1 MKDVI
6 TKLVSHKVL
15 IIILVI
21 ITSTQYMYAQVAI
34 TPKMSLNHIHYDF
47 EGFIDN
53 YKGSN
58 DFRIGLG
65 IKGLMRVHKK
75 TNAVLG
81 FNFYPQK
88 LLYEITSSP
97 IITDL
102 SFRFFDV
109 SIGLNYKLYNS
120 TSIGIAYRI
129 EQLYQIKLLR
139 NVDTQPDLILPIQRQ
154 SGIDLSLA
162 HLFGKIEVSI
172 NLYLNIFGE
181 YDYQRN
187 GQNKSVDFLSHKQL
201 QLGIGFPINLISA
214 Q

>member
-6 TKLVSHKVL
+6 TKLVSHKVV

-47 EGFIDN
+47 EGFIAN
-53 YKGSN
+53 YKGCP
-58 DFRIGLG
+58 DFSIGLG
-65 IKGLMRVHKK
+65 IQGLMRVHKK

-81 FNFYPQK
+81 FNFYPQT
-88 LLYEITSSP
+88 LLYENISSP
-97 IITDL
+97 TIPDL

-120 TSIGIAYRI
+120 TSIGIAYQV
-129 EQLYQIKLLR
+129 EQLFQIKSISKIDQEYDVLL
-139 NVDTQPDLILPIQRQ
+139 PMQRQ

-162 HLFGKIEVSI
+162 HLFGKVAVSI
-172 NLYLNIFGE
+172 NLYINIFPNNLLVF
-181 YDYQRN
+181 Y
-187 GQNKSVDFLSHKQL
+187 SHKQL
-201 QLGIGFPINLISA
+201 QLGIGFPIHIK
-214 Q
+214 